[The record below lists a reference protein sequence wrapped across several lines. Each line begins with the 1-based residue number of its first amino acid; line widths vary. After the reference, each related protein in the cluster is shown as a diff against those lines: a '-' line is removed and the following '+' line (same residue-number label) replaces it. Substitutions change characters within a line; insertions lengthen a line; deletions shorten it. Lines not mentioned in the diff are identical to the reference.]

1 MTQFVATKSGP
12 KSSDYAVQECR
23 QILGSPRIAAVLAA
37 LLCEISMSAK
47 AADIA
52 KYDDGPFSGP
62 YSESAR
68 VGDLLFLAGQVGEYK
83 DGKLVA
89 GGIKAEA
96 EQIMLNI
103 KAALA
108 RRGLGVEHVV
118 KCTVLLADIG
128 EWGAFNEVYVR
139 HFSEPYPARTAFGA
153 SGLVLNA
160 RAEMECVAGIP

>member
-1 MTQFVATKSGP
+1 MNTRA
-12 KSSDYAVQECR
+12 
-23 QILGSPRIAAVLAA
+23 LAAVLFLSSLGA
-37 LLCEISMSAK
+37 ESAE
-47 AADIA
+47 IA
-52 KYDDGPFSGP
+52 KYDEGPFSGP

-68 VGDLLFLAGQVGEYK
+68 VGDLLFLAGQVGEYE
-83 DGKLVA
+83 DGKLVT

-108 RRGLGVEHVV
+108 RRDLGMEHVV
-118 KCTVLLADIG
+118 KCTVFLVDIS
-128 EWGAFNEVYVR
+128 EWGAFNEVYKK

-160 RAEMECVAGIP
+160 RAEMECIAGIP